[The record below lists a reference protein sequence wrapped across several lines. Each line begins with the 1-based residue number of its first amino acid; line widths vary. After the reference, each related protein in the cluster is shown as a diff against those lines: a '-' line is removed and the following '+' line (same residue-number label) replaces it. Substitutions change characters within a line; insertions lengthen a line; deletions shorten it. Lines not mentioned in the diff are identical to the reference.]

1 MPNLFSY
8 MSEWVGPAY
17 IETLEQAGG
26 VLYFGGSFSLY
37 MGMVSGSQLGRY
49 DGAPDAVSPIGAFDN
64 PVMDLAVRQPYELIA
79 GGSFAAN
86 SGLSVPHI
94 ASTDLALNVPT
105 INASNARLRVWPNP
119 ASDFLH
125 IELGAPLSQN
135 TIIDVIDASG
145 RIVITTS
152 VRSSN
157 KDLDVRAIQAG
168 AYTVRIR
175 DGNTIRIAPFVK
187 H

>member
-17 IETLEQAGG
+17 IETLEQSGG
-26 VLYFGGSFSLY
+26 TLYFGGSFSLY
-37 MGMVSGSQLGRY
+37 TGMVSGSQLGRY

-94 ASTDLALNVPT
+94 AATDLALNVPT

-125 IELGAPLSQN
+125 SELGAPVSQN
-135 TIIDVIDASG
+135 TIIDVSDASG
-145 RIVITTS
+145 RIVITAS

-157 KDLDVRAIQAG
+157 MDIDVHALQAG
-168 AYTVRIR
+168 AYMIHVRNDNMIH
-175 DGNTIRIAPFVK
+175 TTPFVK
-187 H
+187 R